1 MLIYIHIPKCAGS
14 TMMIYLR
21 KYYRIHQV
29 KTWWREDWESI
40 SPRAQCVFGHMPFSA
55 ISRRYP
61 NDSKITFLRDPVERV
76 ISLYFHICRKYS
88 HPEHKYFREHTLNQL
103 MRGKNYAAFDNDM
116 VRIIG
121 GMDKIAFQPPA
132 AAASDED
139 LERAKRNLLD
149 FDAIGF
155 VETFEQDLTSMAK
168 LFGWDDIAYNKIIVG
183 ARPKREDLH
192 PDTVKLIEENTLLDT
207 ELYNYAKGLDF
218 YE

>member
-14 TMMIYLR
+14 TMMIYLK

-40 SPRAQCVFGHMPFSA
+40 SPRAQCVFGHMPFDA
-55 ISRRYP
+55 ANHRYP
-61 NDSKITFLRDPVERV
+61 DANKITFLRDPVERV
-76 ISLYFHICRKYS
+76 ISLYFHVCRKYS
-88 HPEHKYFREHTLNQL
+88 HPEHKHFREHTLKEL
-103 MRGKNYAAFDNDM
+103 ILSEKYAAFDNDM

-121 GMDKIAFQPPA
+121 GMGCIAFQPPA
-132 AAASDED
+132 IKVSNSF
-139 LERAKRNLLD
+139 LEQAKRNLHK

-183 ARPKREDLH
+183 ARPKREDMH
-192 PDTVKLIEENTLLDT
+192 PDTVRLIEENTLLDMD
-207 ELYNYAKGLDF
+207 LYHYAKRISGD
-218 YE
+218 